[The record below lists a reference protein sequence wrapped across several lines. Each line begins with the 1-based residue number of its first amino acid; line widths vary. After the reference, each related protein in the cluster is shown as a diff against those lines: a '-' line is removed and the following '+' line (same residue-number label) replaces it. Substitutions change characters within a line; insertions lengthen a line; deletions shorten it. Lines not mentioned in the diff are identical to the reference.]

1 MNKINATVGVRVD
14 MMIKIGHGKW
24 NPFNAHAS
32 AGLRNILPIKGK

>member
-24 NPFNAHAS
+24 NHFNAHAS
-32 AGLRNILPIKGK
+32 PVSEISCL